1 VTAWLWLVAAL
12 LVCVAIALCVGKA
25 IRSRSEREPFWGAA
39 AEQRRRLD

>member
-12 LVCVAIALCVGKA
+12 LVCGAIALCVRKA

-39 AEQRRRLD
+39 AEQKRRRD